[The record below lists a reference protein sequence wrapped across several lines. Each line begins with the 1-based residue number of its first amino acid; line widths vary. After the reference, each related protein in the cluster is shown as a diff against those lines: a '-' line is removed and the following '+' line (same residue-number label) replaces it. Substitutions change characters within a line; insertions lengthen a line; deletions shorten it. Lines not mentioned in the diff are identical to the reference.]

1 MSQRDQERKRFKV
14 DCSLRIDLEKQWKKQ
29 LISTDVSEFLPSQE
43 KALTELPTTP
53 FVAMWMRAP
62 TATEAVAR
70 RLPAYGVTKT
80 SDGKFVCVCGSHFAG
95 PTASQ
100 ECATCWLR
108 HGVATLDAAV
118 EAAVPSSSESRLGG
132 RWLDVGEECSACGN
146 RAGGWICSG
155 SHAHVASCEEALLV
169 EGRWSRLRVT
179 HAGELEVDCKTHC
192 VHLDGTF
199 KMRDGAFLAVLS
211 HLAGHN
217 AASKHYHEKMK
228 AWAKTVGVEQRP
240 VIAGNFLAREGPAAA
255 EFSARVR
262 AFTRNG
268 QRMPAGEFLQHLVCE
283 HSDGL
288 ASVEPSHVKYRKGS
302 VVLPDPA
309 GDGFVIL
316 RVDWQRKMVETGVV
330 HRNDACARHPRCVC
344 FTIDQYEKQW
354 RHMKDI
360 KGKVVCLAPRFGW
373 KHDFTLDLSKVCWQ
387 RADPRASD
395 GSTDDGPSEAVV
407 EPGESSVTILRC
419 AKLLQLC
426 RVDMQLQPCDYPLLR
441 FLGSSQVNIVTFA
454 TSMAL
459 SMQNIAGL
467 ALV

>member
-14 DCSLRIDLEKQWKKQ
+14 DCSWRIDLEKQWKKQ

-43 KALTELPTTP
+43 RALTELPTTP

-179 HAGELEVDCKTHC
+179 HAGELEVDCKTH
-192 VHLDGTF
+192 
-199 KMRDGAFLAVLS
+199 
-211 HLAGHN
+211 
-217 AASKHYHEKMK
+217 
-228 AWAKTVGVEQRP
+228 
-240 VIAGNFLAREGPAAA
+240 
-255 EFSARVR
+255 
-262 AFTRNG
+262 
-268 QRMPAGEFLQHLVCE
+268 
-283 HSDGL
+283 
-288 ASVEPSHVKYRKGS
+288 
-302 VVLPDPA
+302 
-309 GDGFVIL
+309 
-316 RVDWQRKMVETGVV
+316 
-330 HRNDACARHPRCVC
+330 
-344 FTIDQYEKQW
+344 
-354 RHMKDI
+354 
-360 KGKVVCLAPRFGW
+360 
-373 KHDFTLDLSKVCWQ
+373 
-387 RADPRASD
+387 
-395 GSTDDGPSEAVV
+395 
-407 EPGESSVTILRC
+407 
-419 AKLLQLC
+419 
-426 RVDMQLQPCDYPLLR
+426 
-441 FLGSSQVNIVTFA
+441 
-454 TSMAL
+454 
-459 SMQNIAGL
+459 
-467 ALV
+467 